1 MKSSLRNMIL
11 SLTGL
16 TVAIGA
22 ALAAV
27 NEATADAIKE
37 TARRTRLEAMEAI
50 LPPFDNDIIATEVQ
64 SDGLPL

>member
-22 ALAAV
+22 ALAVV

-37 TARRTRLEAMEAI
+37 TARRSRIEAMKPYFEFRQRFHSPSGACRKAS
-50 LPPFDNDIIATEVQ
+50 F
-64 SDGLPL
+64 